1 MEYPG
6 RTTDMSQ
13 VTNKMYH
20 IMLYQIHFT
29 MSGMRSVKSSG
40 VHGYMYAN
48 DVGTVQGTISIDSAI
63 MNGAG
68 VKYDSNVASLLLTW
82 FVVVVIA
89 W

>member
-1 MEYPG
+1 
-6 RTTDMSQ
+6 
-13 VTNKMYH
+13 
-20 IMLYQIHFT
+20 
-29 MSGMRSVKSSG
+29 
-40 VHGYMYAN
+40 MYAN